1 MQSYSE
7 RENWTTEMRNK
18 QLLAQRDAY
27 ISGFNIFI
35 FALLRLAYTNLRDT
49 NRLTASE
56 NAITKQAKNLQT
68 AYTALSD
75 EKDKQD
81 SDLNALKELVN
92 EKDKSFD
99 LDDFLKAKHDLT
111 TQLTAN
117 QKLTTEHEKE
127 IKTLKTSLEVLKKQA
142 ESQGNQAA
150 ESLQMDAYNKLVEE
164 NKSLKDQLKEADI
177 KSVGQN
183 GNKKND

>member
-1 MQSYSE
+1 
-7 RENWTTEMRNK
+7 
-18 QLLAQRDAY
+18 
-27 ISGFNIFI
+27 
-35 FALLRLAYTNLRDT
+35 
-49 NRLTASE
+49 
-56 NAITKQAKNLQT
+56 
-68 AYTALSD
+68 
-75 EKDKQD
+75 
-81 SDLNALKELVN
+81 
-92 EKDKSFD
+92 
-99 LDDFLKAKHDLT
+99 LT